1 MGFNHKSKSEVC
13 IVWPVAGRELEGQKL
28 EKRYSYS
35 WDQLWPPC
43 RPQCIVLD
51 PLLEEVANFKFIFVS
66 HFTTNFWN
74 VGAVIMLNFLKHPN
88 FFNSFNVTRPCIS
101 FVLHSDENTSQ
112 VHCTS
117 VVFLESGIRNQASL
131 GESNVFGSIQNV
143 LKCVKMKCRYVMI
156 EDTKVQP
163 VM

>member
-1 MGFNHKSKSEVC
+1 
-13 IVWPVAGRELEGQKL
+13 
-28 EKRYSYS
+28 
-35 WDQLWPPC
+35 
-43 RPQCIVLD
+43 
-51 PLLEEVANFKFIFVS
+51 
-66 HFTTNFWN
+66 
-74 VGAVIMLNFLKHPN
+74 MLNFLKHPN

-143 LKCVKMKCRYVMI
+143 LKCVKMKCRYLMMI
-156 EDTKVQP
+156 KDAKVQP
-163 VM
+163 VMLIYFVTLITHGYSSSIDCTSTARRSAALLVLVARVPAPLLAPPASTQSPGQQVSGAGA